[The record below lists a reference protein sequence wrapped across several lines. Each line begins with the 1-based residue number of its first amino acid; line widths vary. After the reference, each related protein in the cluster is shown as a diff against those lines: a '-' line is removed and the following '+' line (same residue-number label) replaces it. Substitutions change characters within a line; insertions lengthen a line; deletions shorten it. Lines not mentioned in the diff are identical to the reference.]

1 VRPLAP
7 FLALAYGS
15 PRRSPP
21 DFAPKKILVIRR
33 NGIGDMICA
42 LPLLRHLQRAFP
54 AARIDVL
61 ASARNAP
68 ILEGVPLVSRVLV
81 YQRGRGLMRNHY
93 FNLRRLLSPVREE
106 RYDLALAANGSFSR
120 LVAVIAYATGI
131 PRRLGFVPRAGH
143 ALDFCFDLPV
153 PQPERREHQIE
164 RCLRLLEPLG
174 VARGDIDLG
183 FALGAE
189 HEAYADATLRDLALE
204 PRGFMLY
211 AASAS
216 RPASAW
222 PPASI
227 AALAAGLERRHALRT
242 LVCGLRQDRALMQA
256 TSLPFVETPSV
267 RHFAAL
273 VRRARFLT
281 CGDGGPM
288 HVAAAMGTPAF
299 VLFSSTTDPQVWKPW
314 GVRCSYL
321 QARSAVAGIT
331 AADALVKIDEWLKED
346 WSG

>member
-1 VRPLAP
+1 
-7 FLALAYGS
+7 
-15 PRRSPP
+15 
-21 DFAPKKILVIRR
+21 
-33 NGIGDMICA
+33 MICA
-42 LPLLRHLQRAFP
+42 LPLLRHLQHAFP

-68 ILEGVPLVSRVLV
+68 ILDGVPLVSRVLV
-81 YQRGRGLMRNHY
+81 YRRGRGLMRNHY
-93 FNLRRLLSPVREE
+93 FNLRRLLAPVREE
-106 RYDLALAANGSFSR
+106 GYDLALAANGGFSR

-143 ALDFCFDLPV
+143 ALDFCFNLPV

-164 RCLRLLEPLG
+164 RCLRLLEPMG
-174 VARGDIDLG
+174 VARGDIDLS
-183 FALGAE
+183 FALGPE
-189 HEAYADATLRDLALE
+189 HEAYAEATLRGLALE
-204 PRGFMLY
+204 SRGFVLY

-227 AALAAGLERRHALRT
+227 ATTAAGLERRHALRT
-242 LVCGLRQDRALMQA
+242 LVCGLPEDRALLQA
-256 TSLPFVETPSV
+256 TSLPFAETPSV
-267 RHFAAL
+267 HHFAAL
-273 VRRARFLT
+273 VRRARFLM

-299 VLFSSTTDPQVWKPW
+299 VLFSSTTDPQAWKPW
-314 GVRCSYL
+314 GVPFAFL
-321 QARSAVAGIT
+321 HAGGAVAGIT
-331 AADALVKIDEWLKED
+331 PADALEKIDEWLKGD